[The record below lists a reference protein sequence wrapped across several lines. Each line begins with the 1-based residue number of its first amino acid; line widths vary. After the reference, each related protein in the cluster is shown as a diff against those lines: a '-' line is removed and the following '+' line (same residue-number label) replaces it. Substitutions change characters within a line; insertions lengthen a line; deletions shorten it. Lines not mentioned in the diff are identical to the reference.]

1 MATNLGQ
8 TSILA
13 RKAVKYGGI
22 GLIFL
27 MIGRVILTASIAYW
41 RSLHPLPPPPPD
53 VKFGKLPK
61 LIFPQI
67 DQPTLTYTLETRTG
81 GLPAKMETQYKV
93 FFMPILRP
101 SLLAYDKAKAVANR
115 LEFIQDPIKL
125 SDTDYRWNSSEGV
138 PSSLT
143 MNIIT
148 GAFTLD
154 RRWQDDPAY
163 ATPTVFYSDKQAL
176 DRTFNTLSRVDL
188 LPEDVKLG
196 EHTFQYFRIE
206 GDKLVRADS
215 ASQAQF
221 IRVNLYR
228 ADVDKTRVVNPRE
241 DRGLIST
248 LIGLQQDE
256 DKQFVSI
263 EYNYFPIES
272 ETSAVY
278 PLITPTEAWKRMQ
291 DKGGFVAA
299 YKPGST
305 AVVVRDVTLAYYDSD
320 IPQQYLQPVYL
331 FEGDD
336 GFVGM
341 VPAVSDSW
349 VE

>member
-1 MATNLGQ
+1 MARGV
-8 TSILA
+8 I
-13 RKAVKYGGI
+13 KYGGI
-22 GLIFL
+22 GLVVL
-27 MIGRVILTASIAYW
+27 MIGRVILTASLNYW

-61 LIFPQI
+61 LIFPQK

-81 GLPAKMETQYKV
+81 GLPVKVEGQYKV
-93 FFMPILRP
+93 YFMPILRP
-101 SLLAYDKAKAVANR
+101 SLLAYDKAKAVATR
-115 LEFIQDPIKL
+115 LEFIQDPLKL
-125 SDTDYRWNSSEGV
+125 SDTDYRWDANEGV

-154 RRWQDDPAY
+154 KKWQDDPTY
-163 ATPTVFYSDKQAL
+163 TTPTIFYSDKQAL

-188 LPEDVKLG
+188 LPEDVKTG
-196 EHTFQYFRIE
+196 EHTFQYFRAE
-206 GDKLVRADS
+206 GGELVRAVS

-228 ADVDKTRVVNPRE
+228 AAVEGTRVINPRQ
-241 DRGLIST
+241 DKGLIST
-248 LIGLQQDE
+248 LIALQQDE

-263 EYNYFPIES
+263 EYNYFPVEL

-278 PLITPTEAWKRMQ
+278 PLISVTEAWKRLQ
-291 DKGGFVAA
+291 EGHGFVANWRDGA
-299 YKPGST
+299 EN
-305 AVVVRDVTLAYYDSD
+305 VVVRDVTLAYYDSD
-320 IPQQYLQPVYL
+320 IPQQYLQPVFL
-331 FEGDD
+331 FEGDE

-341 VPAVSDSW
+341 VPAVADSF